1 MGREAEPPMNLDLI
15 QTSLPKLLAGVP
27 LTLQLVFISVAI
39 GLVAAVGIAL
49 MRLSPSWIVREIA
62 YRYVYVF
69 RGTPL
74 LVQLFLIYYGLGQ
87 FEAVRESIAW
97 IVLREPFWCAI
108 IALALNTAAY
118 SSEII
123 RGGIQSVPRGQL
135 EAAQACGMSRLLRF
149 RRIVMPIAIR
159 QGLPAYSNE
168 IILMVKATSLASVIT
183 LMEVTGIARSE
194 VSRTFAPYEIWT
206 AAAIIY
212 LTINFAITRAI
223 DAIEYRLSPH
233 LRPRKS

>member
-1 MGREAEPPMNLDLI
+1 MNFELI
-15 QTSLPKLLAGVP
+15 QTSLPKLLKGVP
-27 LTLQLVFISVAI
+27 LTLELVGISLAI
-39 GLVAAVGIAL
+39 GLVLAVGIAL
-49 MRLSPSWIVREIA
+49 MRVSNSRIAQTIA

-74 LVQLFLIYYGLGQ
+74 LVQIFLIYYGLGQ

-97 IVLREPFWCAI
+97 VVLREPYWCAI
-108 IALALNTAAY
+108 IAFVLNTGAY

-123 RGGIQSVPRGQL
+123 RGGIQSVPTGQL
-135 EAAQACGMSRLLRF
+135 EAAKACGMSRLLMF
-149 RRIVMPIAIR
+149 RRITLPIAIR
-159 QGLPAYSNE
+159 QALPAYGNE
-168 IILMVKATSLASVIT
+168 VILMVKATSLASVIT

-212 LTINFAITRAI
+212 LAINFVITRAI
-223 DAIEYRLSPH
+223 SALEWRLSPH
-233 LRPRKS
+233 LRARES